1 VARPPQKARRAAVAL
16 VGLLLSCLGV
26 AMMAANA
33 DAEDASMTITR
44 ANGAVLATNGSVV
57 VGEKLTIH
65 LSGFAPTTTVVID
78 VGPTQLAP
86 SPKTDAKG
94 AALVPFSFP
103 KLALAPYVISATA
116 GGMTTTTVVT
126 VVTAPAS
133 TPAPTASHSAS
144 PSASV
149 SASHS
154 TSASPASTG
163 SPTSTTSSVA
173 TTPSPA
179 LTSPGPSTSATAL
192 AKTGPATSSLSL
204 SGAALLAVGVVLVV
218 VGGAGG
224 SPAARHVRVA
234 GAHVRRH

>member
-1 VARPPQKARRAAVAL
+1 MARPPQKARRAAVAL

-44 ANGAVLATNGSVV
+44 ANGAELATNGSVV

-65 LSGFAPTTTVVID
+65 LSGFAPSTTVAID
-78 VGPTQLAP
+78 VGPTQLTP
-86 SPKTDAKG
+86 SPKTDTKG
-94 AALVPFSFP
+94 AALVPFSVP
-103 KLALAPYVISATA
+103 KLAPAPYVISATA

-133 TPAPTASHSAS
+133 TPAPTASRSAS
-144 PSASV
+144 P

-163 SPTSTTSSVA
+163 SATSPTSSVA